1 MDTAYK
7 KAKGLQH
14 MKPIPEKTIWSF
26 LDVQEGQIFHSQ
38 NVMEPF
44 EIAFLDDAGNVLSL
58 DTIVPQK
65 AIIAAPKGAAMAV
78 ESKDGELS
86 RIGFEAGR
94 KVNVD
99 LLRPEKKSS

>member
-1 MDTAYK
+1 MDTPGK

-14 MKPIPEKTIWSF
+14 MKPIPEKTVWSF
-26 LDVQEGQIFHSQ
+26 LDVREGQVFHSQ

-44 EIAFLDDAGNVLSL
+44 EIAFLDEVGRVLSL

-78 ESKDGELS
+78 ESKDGELT
-86 RIGFEAGR
+86 RIGLEVGR